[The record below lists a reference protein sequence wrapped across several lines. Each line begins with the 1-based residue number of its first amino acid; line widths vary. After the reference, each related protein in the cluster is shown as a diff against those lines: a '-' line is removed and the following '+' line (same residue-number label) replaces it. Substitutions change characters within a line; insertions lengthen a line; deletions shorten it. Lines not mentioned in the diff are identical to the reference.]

1 MLLASIK
8 RPIEII
14 KQAQEVVTERKKPV
28 QGGDG
33 ARLRLRQHLFSLY
46 IHPGPVD
53 PGYGPTSLF
62 HGREVPNRV
71 QARAHLWLTRIGAAA
86 DRVP

>member
-1 MLLASIK
+1 M
-8 RPIEII
+8 
-14 KQAQEVVTERKKPV
+14 

-71 QARAHLWLTRIGAAA
+71 QARARLHQLLPNSRIA
-86 DRVP
+86 P